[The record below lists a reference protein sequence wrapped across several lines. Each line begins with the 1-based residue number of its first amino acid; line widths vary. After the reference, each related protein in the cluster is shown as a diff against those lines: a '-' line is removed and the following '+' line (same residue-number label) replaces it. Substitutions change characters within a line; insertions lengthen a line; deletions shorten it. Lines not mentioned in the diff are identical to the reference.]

1 MSFLPAYIA
10 GHHAG
15 IPVALDPARALCAEA
30 PLTAPAVGRAA
41 LEVRAL
47 ERNFGHVRALRG
59 VSFALGAGDSLAVF
73 GPNGAGKTT
82 LLRILAGLLRPQRG
96 EVLLDGTPLARSDA
110 AHRRRV
116 GLIAHYSLL
125 YDGLSAAENLAFYAR
140 LYGVPDRDAAVRRAL
155 EGVALA
161 DRADDLAGTF
171 SRGMVQRLAIARAL
185 LHEPSIV
192 LLDEPFSGLDQRAAA
207 TLRDL
212 LMRLRGERRTM
223 VLVTHNLDEGLE
235 LATHVAIQVAGRFAE
250 CAPVDGDLAAY
261 RSRYAEATAAR
272 G

>member
-1 MSFLPAYIA
+1 VRR
-10 GHHAG
+10 G
-15 IPVALDPARALCAEA
+15 EA
-30 PLTAPAVGRAA
+30 TLTAAASAAAGRPA
-41 LEVRAL
+41 LEVRAV
-47 ERNFGHVRALRG
+47 ERSFGHVRALRG
-59 VSFALGAGDSLAVF
+59 VSFALDAGDSLAVF

-82 LLRILAGLLRPQRG
+82 LLRVLAGLLHPQRG
-96 EVLLDGTPLARSDA
+96 EVLLDGAPLARADA

-125 YDGLSAAENLAFYAR
+125 YDGLTAAENLAFYAR
-140 LYGVPDRDAAVRRAL
+140 LYGVAGRDAAVRAAL
-155 EGVALA
+155 EGVGLA

-185 LHEPSIV
+185 LHAPSVV

-207 TLRDL
+207 ALRDV
-212 LMRLRGERRTM
+212 LMRLRAERRTM
-223 VLVTHNLDEGLE
+223 VLVTHNIDEGLE

-261 RSRYAEATAAR
+261 RRRYAEATAAR